1 MTGVVFFQTA
11 LGVKRLE
18 LLHELL
24 PATKVMAY
32 LVNPRNVEGEQE
44 TKDVQA
50 GARVLGIE
58 LHVLRA
64 TSEGEIDPAFAELRE
79 RKVSGVLIAS
89 DPFFFG
95 RRNQVAQ
102 LSAKLA
108 MPVVATG
115 REYVAAGN
123 LASYGTAYQTP
134 IGKWACMPARYSRVP
149 APPIFLWCNPPGSS
163 WSSTSRPR

>member
-24 PATKVMAY
+24 PAAKVVAY

-44 TKDVQA
+44 TKDVQT

-64 TSEGEIDPAFAELRE
+64 TSEGEIDAGKHSALRH
-79 RKVSGVLIAS
+79 G
-89 DPFFFG
+89 D
-95 RRNQVAQ
+95 
-102 LSAKLA
+102 LA
-108 MPVVATG
+108 MMTHG
-115 REYVAAGN
+115 AGAR
-123 LASYGTAYQTP
+123 LTAHS
-134 IGKWACMPARYSRVP
+134 GKPLVGLLFYPER
-149 APPIFLWCNPPGSS
+149 
-163 WSSTSRPR
+163 